1 MYILYIH
8 PDIVCILRRIR
19 EKFENELHELEKSE
33 QEAKKKY
40 LETKN
45 KLLESEDNVVTLK
58 ATIKQLNIQ
67 MVESKEVLKCL

>member
-8 PDIVCILRRIR
+8 PDNVCILRRIR
-19 EKFENELHELEKSE
+19 EKLENELHDLEKSE
-33 QEAKKKY
+33 QEAKTKY